1 MRRRS
6 DHFYFSDIWDHVVC
20 RTSNYRDPLQFKRL
34 VKSIVID
41 ERFIVQE
48 KKCRKLQP
56 TLSVIQV
63 HSITPDKCLF

>member
-1 MRRRS
+1 MRRKRLLL
-6 DHFYFSDIWDHVVC
+6 FLDIWDHVVC

-56 TLSVIQV
+56 TLSLIQM
-63 HSITPDKCLF
+63 HLITHNKCLF